1 MSFKICTFVYHLKN
15 KNIMSKH
22 NNNLMPS
29 ASLLC
34 RCGRRGTIAEDKAG
48 IGLFSYT
55 CPDCSHKQHA
65 KPLTS
70 EEYYEQFKR

>member
-1 MSFKICTFVYHLKN
+1 
-15 KNIMSKH
+15 MSKH
-22 NNNLMPS
+22 NNNLSAS

-34 RCGRRGTIAEDKAG
+34 RCGRRGTIGEDISGIWAG
-48 IGLFSYT
+48 RNYC
-55 CPDCSHKQHA
+55 CPDCLHRRYA

>member
-1 MSFKICTFVYHLKN
+1 MSA
-15 KNIMSKH
+15 H

-34 RCGRRGTIAEDKAG
+34 RCGRRGTIGEDISGIWAG
-48 IGLFSYT
+48 RSYC
-55 CPDCSHKQHA
+55 CPECLHRQYA

-70 EEYYEQFKR
+70 EEYYEQMSR